1 MKKRF
6 LVLLVLIIFV
16 LSMQTA
22 SAAVS
27 PYDSVS
33 VEYLDNGD
41 SILTVI
47 ESIPSG
53 DIAAFATKTETKSK
67 TSYYRS
73 ASGSV
78 LWYVRVTGTFT
89 YGNGT
94 AKCTSQTPSAAS
106 EHSDWKVS
114 SIAGSKSGNTASATA
129 TGKKYHLGS
138 VIDSVTEKVTLTCS
152 PTGVFS

>member
-6 LVLLVLIIFV
+6 LALLVLIIFV

-53 DIAAFATKTETKSK
+53 DIATFATKTETKSK
-67 TSYYRS
+67 TSYYRNS
-73 ASGSV
+73 SGTV
-78 LWYVRVTGTFT
+78 LWYVRITGTFT

-94 AKCTSQTPSAAS
+94 SKCTSQTPSAAS
-106 EHSDWKVS
+106 EHADWKVS
-114 SIAGSKSGNTASATA
+114 SATGSISGNTASATA
-129 TGKKYHLGS
+129 TGKKYLLGK
-138 VIDSVTEKVTLTCS
+138 VVDSIEKIVTLTCS

>member
-6 LVLLVLIIFV
+6 LALLVLIIFV

-106 EHSDWKVS
+106 EHSD
-114 SIAGSKSGNTASATA
+114 
-129 TGKKYHLGS
+129 
-138 VIDSVTEKVTLTCS
+138 
-152 PTGVFS
+152 